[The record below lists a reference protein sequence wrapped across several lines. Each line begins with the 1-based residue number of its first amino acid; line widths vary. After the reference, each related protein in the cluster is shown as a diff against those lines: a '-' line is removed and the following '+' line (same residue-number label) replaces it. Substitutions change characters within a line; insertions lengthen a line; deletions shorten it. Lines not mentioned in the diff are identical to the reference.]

1 MCSEILILLRNLC
14 CSLKAL
20 ETVKILSG
28 MDACYS
34 GSLFLFDGLEGKGR
48 LVKLRGRREGVE
60 VTFCYLCSLNERFM
74 ISNEIFMPIGDRVD
88 RL

>member
-1 MCSEILILLRNLC
+1 M
-14 CSLKAL
+14 KAL

-48 LVKLRGRREGVE
+48 LVKLRGRREGVK
-60 VTFCYLCSLNERFM
+60 VTYCYSYYLNEH
-74 ISNEIFMPIGDRVD
+74 
-88 RL
+88 L

>member
-1 MCSEILILLRNLC
+1 M
-14 CSLKAL
+14 KAL

-48 LVKLRGRREGVE
+48 LVKLRGRREGAKG
-60 VTFCYLCSLNERFM
+60 TNCYSYYLNEHCTFLYE
-74 ISNEIFMPIGDRVD
+74 ISLPSGDRVD

>member
-1 MCSEILILLRNLC
+1 MKSVQM
-14 CSLKAL
+14 KAL

-60 VTFCYLCSLNERFM
+60 VSFCCLYSLNEHCTILYD
-74 ISNEIFMPIGDRVD
+74 ISLPLGDRVD

>member
-1 MCSEILILLRNLC
+1 M
-14 CSLKAL
+14 KAL

-60 VTFCYLCSLNERFM
+60 VTFFSFNTTF
-74 ISNEIFMPIGDRVD
+74 SNEIFLPLGDRVD

>member
-1 MCSEILILLRNLC
+1 M
-14 CSLKAL
+14 KAL

-48 LVKLRGRREGVE
+48 LVKLRGRREGVK
-60 VTFCYLCSLNERFM
+60 VTNCYSYYQN
-74 ISNEIFMPIGDRVD
+74 
-88 RL
+88 

>member
-1 MCSEILILLRNLC
+1 M
-14 CSLKAL
+14 KAL

-48 LVKLRGRREGVE
+48 LVKLRGRREGAKVI
-60 VTFCYLCSLNERFM
+60 FCYFCSLNEHCM
-74 ISNEIFMPIGDRVD
+74 ISNKISLPLGDRVD

>member
-1 MCSEILILLRNLC
+1 MHCSM
-14 CSLKAL
+14 KAL

-48 LVKLRGRREGVE
+48 LVKLRGRRDGVE
-60 VTFCYLCSLNERFM
+60 VTFCYLCSLIEHCT
-74 ISNEIFMPIGDRVD
+74 ISNEISLPLGGRVD